1 MTSKFEIRDATR
13 EDLEILVGFNLA
25 LALESEGRCLEPEV
39 VRSGVLAVLE
49 NRNHGSYLV
58 AETKSSGRRSR
69 FPKTEP
75 GTTEPVA
82 RNVVGSLMITTEW
95 SDWTNGA
102 YWWVQSV
109 YVRPEFREQGIY
121 RTLYDAAKKK
131 ARRSP
136 GVRGCRLY
144 VEGENRIARKV
155 YEQLGMKETSH
166 RIFEELF

>member
-1 MTSKFEIRDATR
+1 MTSKFEIRDAKR
-13 EDLEILVGFNLA
+13 EDLEILVRFNLA
-25 LALESEGRCLEPEV
+25 LALESEGRRLESEV

-58 AETKSSGRRSR
+58 AETKPSRRRSR
-69 FPKTEP
+69 FSKTEP
-75 GTTEPVA
+75 RRIEPLN

-136 GVRGCRLY
+136 WVRGCRLY
-144 VEGENRIARKV
+144 VEVKNRIARKV
-155 YEQLGMKETSH
+155 YKQLGMKETSY